1 MKIIVQKYG
10 GTSVNTAKS
19 RSMIIKNMI
28 DAIDDGFKPIIVVS
42 AMGRKPEP
50 YATDSLL
57 SLLPDMKKANLRNKD
72 LLATC
77 GEIITTVV
85 VSEEIRAK
93 GINARALTGGQA
105 GIVTNENYG
114 DGKIVNIDTN
124 RLMELLNQDVVPV
137 VAGFQGMSKSGQ
149 ILTLGRGGSDITAT
163 ALGAALN
170 ADLVE
175 IYTDVDGVM
184 TADPRV
190 VENAELIETVDYDE
204 VFQLAEY
211 GAKVIHPRAVEYAM
225 KADVPIAILNT
236 QKGRYYGGTRIE
248 DVSQDIYSEKNFS
261 AVTQIDGCSQVDI
274 KFTDLKKEDRLFD
287 LLAEKEI
294 SIDMINIFP
303 DRKTF
308 IIDTDKQNVV
318 DEVMSKI
325 GLEYTI
331 CDGFTKIT
339 IMGRM
344 KGVPGVVAKIIAAL
358 YSNNIFVH
366 QSSDS
371 STTVSVLVDTKQAK
385 DAVNVLHTNLIK

>member
-57 SLLPDMKKANLRNKD
+57 GLLPDMKNANLRNKD
-72 LLATC
+72 LLACC

-114 DGKIVNIDTN
+114 DGKIVKIDTS
-124 RLMELLNQDVVPV
+124 RLLELVNQDIVPV
-137 VAGFQGMSKSGQ
+137 VAGFQGMSKNGQ
-149 ILTLGRGGSDITAT
+149 MLTLGRGGSDITAT

-170 ADLVE
+170 AELVE

-248 DVSQDIYSEKNFS
+248 DAPQDIFSEKQFS

-274 KFTDLKKEDRLFD
+274 KFTDLKKEDKLFD
-287 LLAEKEI
+287 LLAEKEV

-308 IIDTDKQNVV
+308 IIDTEKQQLV
-318 DEVMSKI
+318 DMVMEKI

-371 STTVSVLVDTKQAK
+371 NTTVSVLVDTKQAK
-385 DAVNVLHTNLIK
+385 DAVNILHKNLIK

>member
-274 KFTDLKKEDRLFD
+274 KFTDLKKEDKLFD

-371 STTVSVLVDTKQAK
+371 STTVSVLVDPKQAK

>member
-57 SLLPDMKKANLRNKD
+57 SLLPDTKNANLRNKD
-72 LLATC
+72 LLASC

-114 DGKIVNIDTN
+114 DGKIVKIDTS
-124 RLMELLNQDVVPV
+124 RLLELLNQDIVPV
-137 VAGFQGMSKSGQ
+137 VAGFQGMSKNGQ

-170 ADLVE
+170 AELVE

-248 DVSQDIYSEKNFS
+248 DTPQDIFSDKHFS

-274 KFTDLKKEDRLFD
+274 KFTDIKKEDKLFD
-287 LLAEKEI
+287 VLAEQEV

-308 IIDTDKQNVV
+308 IIDTEKQHIV
-318 DEVMSKI
+318 DRVMSKL

-331 CDGFTKIT
+331 TEGFTKIT

-366 QSSDS
+366 QSSVS

>member
-19 RSMIIKNMI
+19 RAMIIKNMI
-28 DAIDDGFKPIIVVS
+28 DAIDDGFRPVIVVS

-57 SLLPDMKKANLRNKD
+57 NLLPDLKVANLRNKD
-72 LLATC
+72 LLASC
-77 GEIITTVV
+77 GEVITTVV

-114 DGKIVNIDTN
+114 NGKINTIKTEQ
-124 RLMELLNQDVVPV
+124 LMGLLQEEIVPV
-137 VAGFQGMSKSGQ
+137 VAGFQGMSKNGQ

-170 ADLVE
+170 AELVE

-190 VENAELIETVDYDE
+190 VENAKLMEKIDYDE

-225 KADVPIAILNT
+225 KAGVPIKILNT
-236 QKGRYYGGTRIE
+236 QKGRYYGGTQIE
-248 DVSQDIYSEKNFS
+248 DIPQDIFHDKQFS
-261 AVTQIDGCSQVDI
+261 AVTQIDNCSQVNI
-274 KFTDLKKEDRLFD
+274 KFTDIHKEDKLFD
-287 LLAEKEI
+287 VLAEQEI

-308 IIDTDKQNVV
+308 IISSDKDMLV
-318 DEVMSKI
+318 DKI
-325 GLEYTI
+325 MQGLGLEFTI
-331 CDGFTKIT
+331 CDNFSKIT
-339 IMGRM
+339 IMGRLQ
-344 KGVPGVVAKIIAAL
+344 GVPGVVAKIISSL
-358 YSNNIFVH
+358 YSNDIYVH

-385 DAVNVLHTNLIK
+385 NAVNVLHQNLIK

>member
-358 YSNNIFVH
+358 YSNNLP
-366 QSSDS
+366 
-371 STTVSVLVDTKQAK
+371 TQA
-385 DAVNVLHTNLIK
+385 LRYPFLLIQNRQRMRLTYYIQI

>member
-1 MKIIVQKYG
+1 M
-10 GTSVNTAKS
+10 
-19 RSMIIKNMI
+19 
-28 DAIDDGFKPIIVVS
+28 
-42 AMGRKPEP
+42 
-50 YATDSLL
+50 
-57 SLLPDMKKANLRNKD
+57 
-72 LLATC
+72 C
-77 GEIITTVV
+77 
-85 VSEEIRAK
+85 IR
-93 GINARALTGGQA
+93 
-105 GIVTNENYG
+105 
-114 DGKIVNIDTN
+114 D
-124 RLMELLNQDVVPV
+124 
-137 VAGFQGMSKSGQ
+137 
-149 ILTLGRGGSDITAT
+149 
-163 ALGAALN
+163 
-170 ADLVE
+170 
-175 IYTDVDGVM
+175 
-184 TADPRV
+184 
-190 VENAELIETVDYDE
+190 
-204 VFQLAEY
+204 
-211 GAKVIHPRAVEYAM
+211 
-225 KADVPIAILNT
+225 
-236 QKGRYYGGTRIE
+236 RIE

>member
-170 ADLVE
+170 ADLAE

-248 DVSQDIYSEKNFS
+248 DDYQDIYSEKNFS

-274 KFTDLKKEDRLFD
+274 KFTDLKKEDKLFD

>member
-124 RLMELLNQDVVPV
+124 RLMELLNQNVVPV

>member
-72 LLATC
+72 LIATC